1 MADKPTRG
9 TASKKPKRTTAKR
22 TAQSSAP
29 KVAGAA
35 AKPRIKTAPAVASA
49 PAPVPAPPS
58 PPAAAP
64 VAEAPA
70 ASPPAPAP
78 KPAVSH
84 VDAEKAI
91 VKAAQALTD
100 KLVADPRINYVLFG
114 FNRNE
119 LGKHHHAFLQLALK
133 PQPLEEGH
141 DLHKSFKALF
151 EKGLKNAHFDIMFD
165 HLKQSLRQ
173 LDVPSDWSETLLKGS
188 EKIRKTLHSK

>member
-9 TASKKPKRTTAKR
+9 TASKKPKRTSAKK

-49 PAPVPAPPS
+49 PAPAPAPSS
-58 PPAAAP
+58 PMATAAVAP
-64 VAEAPA
+64 APA
-70 ASPPAPAP
+70 ASAPAP

-114 FNRNE
+114 FNRDE

-133 PQPLEEGH
+133 PQNLEEGH

-188 EKIRKTLHSK
+188 EKVRKALHSK

>member
-1 MADKPTRG
+1 MA
-9 TASKKPKRTTAKR
+9 TA
-22 TAQSSAP
+22 
-29 KVAGAA
+29 
-35 AKPRIKTAPAVASA
+35 AVA
-49 PAPVPAPPS
+49 P
-58 PPAAAP
+58 
-64 VAEAPA
+64 APA
-70 ASPPAPAP
+70 ASAPAP

-114 FNRNE
+114 FNRDE
-119 LGKHHHAFLQLALK
+119 LGKHHHAFLELALK
-133 PQPLEEGH
+133 PQPLEQGH

-151 EKGLKNAHFDIMFD
+151 EKGLKDAHFDIMFD

-188 EKIRKTLHSK
+188 EKIRKALHSK